1 MSAFLKSLE
10 NIEYN
15 FQSQKGP
22 LNFRIIS
29 NSTDIQSSKRNIE
42 IGSKLYRSVIPFV
55 GIHPETVMEIGP
67 TADAREKVEDYCHQ
81 LEDLLE
87 RARGIGEIGL
97 DPKYGYEDLQLL
109 ILKNQLEI
117 FESKPLLPVSI
128 HTRNSIEQVLEILST
143 FRVSNRVLFHWFAG
157 DQSGLEKIQSK
168 GYFVSFGPALIFS
181 NRLQSLLIS
190 ANLKLVLA
198 ETDSPLI
205 FSSISKKEPLSPFA
219 VTSVIFKMAEVTG
232 SSYDDVSRVIEENTD
247 DYLQAQ
253 NSLRVSTG

>member
-1 MSAFLKSLE
+1 MAAFLKSLE
-10 NIEYN
+10 NIENN
-15 FQSQKGP
+15 FQSQKWP
-22 LNFRIIS
+22 PKYRIIS
-29 NSTDIQSSKRNIE
+29 NSTNIQSSKRNIE
-42 IGSKLYRSVIPFV
+42 ISSKLHRSVIPFV

-67 TADAREKVEDYCHQ
+67 AKNIGEKIEDYCHQ
-81 LEDLLE
+81 LEDILE
-87 RARGIGEIGL
+87 SARGMGEVGL

-117 FESKPLLPVSI
+117 LESKPSLPISI
-128 HTRNSIEQVLEILST
+128 HTRNTIEQVLEILST
-143 FRVSNRVLFHWFAG
+143 FKVSNRVLFHWFAG
-157 DQSGLEKIQSK
+157 NQSDLENVQSK

-181 NRLQSLLIS
+181 KRLQSLLRS

-232 SSYDDVSRVIEENTD
+232 SSYDEMSYIMEKNTD

-253 NSLRVSTG
+253 NSLRVST